1 MQQQKP
7 SSKMAYILAA
17 LMLSTAIIYFVAAVE
32 ESAEGAEEDVSE
44 QTASTTKDNDFD
56 NDEAPSAAATTS
68 TGADQD
74 ENGGDALATQ
84 VQTAFFAIVGLGYTS
99 VGIWML
105 KDKGRTNAPYIIAIV
120 GSISIIGLYVASRT
134 IDLPIVGLQDDV
146 GTIDIL
152 SKVLQVGIVVLA
164 AYIVNSKKTLMAA
177 PNKRQQNK

>member
-1 MQQQKP
+1 MQQKS
-7 SSKMAYILAA
+7 SSKVAYVLAA

-32 ESAEGAEEDVSE
+32 ESAESAEGEVSE
-44 QTASTTKDNDFD
+44 QTTSTKDRDFD
-56 NDEAPSAAATTS
+56 NDEAPSAATS

-74 ENGGDALATQ
+74 ETGGDALATQ

-99 VGIWML
+99 IGIWML

-177 PNKRQQNK
+177 PSRRQQTK

>member
-1 MQQQKP
+1 MQQKS
-7 SSKMAYILAA
+7 SSKVAYVLAA

-32 ESAEGAEEDVSE
+32 ESAESAEGEVSE
-44 QTASTTKDNDFD
+44 QTTSTVKDRDFD
-56 NDEAPSAAATTS
+56 NDEAPSAATS
-68 TGADQD
+68 TGAGQD
-74 ENGGDALATQ
+74 ETGGDSLATQ

-99 VGIWML
+99 IGIWML

-177 PNKRQQNK
+177 PSKRQQTK

>member
-32 ESAEGAEEDVSE
+32 ESAEGAEEDASE
-44 QTASTTKDNDFD
+44 QTASTIKDNDFD
-56 NDEAPSAAATTS
+56 NDEAPSAATTS
-68 TGADQD
+68 TGADQEQD
-74 ENGGDALATQ
+74 GGDALATQ

-99 VGIWML
+99 IGIWML

-164 AYIVNSKKTLMAA
+164 AYIMNSKKTLMAA
-177 PNKRQQNK
+177 PSKRQQNK